1 MSDATRETETPCHRH
16 YFYVGGVY
24 VKDET
29 SRFGGCTMK
38 DQTYVE
44 CLTPLGGSKRDF
56 PLIFVH
62 GGGQSGLVC
71 NVTAVK
77 LGS

>member
-1 MSDATRETETPCHRH
+1 MSDATREIETPCHRQ

-24 VKDET
+24 VKDDT
-29 SRFGGCTMK
+29 SRFGGYTMK

-44 CLTPLGGSKRDF
+44 CLTPIGGATREF

-71 NVTAVK
+71 NISAQWP
-77 LGS
+77 GS